1 MKKEKISEAGCGI
14 DYKVVMK
21 KEKNSEAGCGIDYK
35 VVRSGRKTMALQV
48 RGDGVVVRAPYHVTD
63 AEIEG
68 FVSSHR
74 KWILKHID
82 LMKEHAK
89 QISEVTPLTYEDVQ
103 ELANKA
109 MEITYGRIAIRK
121 QKTLWG
127 SCSAKGNL
135 NFNCLLMLAPPE
147 VVDSVVVHEL
157 CHRKEMNHSER
168 FYSEVLSVFPD
179 YWKWTEWLKRNGPEL
194 MKRGEFDT
202 DTIA

>member
-103 ELANKA
+103 ELAYKA
-109 MEITYGRIAIRK
+109 MEIIPERVRHFAPIIGVTYGRITIRN
-121 QKTLWG
+121 QKSRWG
-127 SCSAKGNL
+127 SCSEGKNL
-135 NFNCLLMLAPPE
+135 NFSWRLILMPIE
-147 VVDSVVVHEL
+147 VMDYVVVHEL
-157 CHRKEMNHSER
+157 AHLKQMNHSQAFWE
-168 FYSEVLSVFPD
+168 EVEKILPN
-179 YWKWTEWLKRNGPEL
+179 YKEQRKWLKENG
-194 MKRGEFDT
+194 
-202 DTIA
+202 